1 VAIVKMDLEN
11 TNSKMK
17 MYMKGIGKI
26 VLLMARGKEFIPMAM
41 YLKEIG

>member
-26 VLLMARGKEFIPMAM
+26 VLLMARGKNLLQWRCI
-41 YLKEIG
+41 